1 MTVDVYLTPTE
12 LDATLRA
19 EALRGLTASP
29 KYLSPTLLYD
39 ERGSE
44 LFERITELPEYY
56 PTRTEFAL
64 LCENAGEIADT
75 TATEVLVELGSG
87 SSEKTR
93 VLLDALAPTLRTYVP
108 QDVSEAAL
116 RPAVRRLT
124 AEYPE
129 VEVHGVVGDFTASLA
144 HLPAGGHRT
153 IAFLGGTIGNFAP
166 TERAEFLTGLA
177 AILEPGEWLLLG
189 AGLVV
194 DPSVLVPA
202 YDDAAGV
209 TAEFDRNV
217 LRVLNDRFGADF
229 DPDLFVH
236 RAVWDADNEWIEMR
250 LEATRAMTVHVPG
263 LGIDVDFA
271 EGEQMR
277 TEISAKF
284 RLDRLAAELDAAGFT
299 VRREWVDAD
308 ARFVVIAACRR
319 R

>member
-1 MTVDVYLTPTE
+1 MTVDVYLTPAE

-19 EALRGLTASP
+19 EALRGLTSTP
-29 KYLSPTLLYD
+29 KHLSPTLLYD
-39 ERGSE
+39 ERGSA
-44 LFERITELPEYY
+44 LFEQITELPEYY

-64 LCENAGEIADT
+64 LCEHAGEIADT
-75 TATEVLVELGSG
+75 TRAEVLVELGSG

-93 VLLDALAPTLRTYVP
+93 VLLDALAPTLRSYVP
-108 QDVSEAAL
+108 QDVSEPAL
-116 RPAVRRLT
+116 QSAVRRLIV
-124 AEYPE
+124 EYPD
-129 VEVHGVVGDFTASLA
+129 VEIRGVVGDFTASLA

-166 TERAEFLTGLA
+166 AERAEFLTGLTE
-177 AILEPGEWLLLG
+177 ILEPGEWLLLG

-194 DPSVLVPA
+194 DPAVLIPA
-202 YDDAAGV
+202 YNDAAGV

-229 DPDLFVH
+229 DPEGFTH

-250 LEATRAMTVHVPG
+250 LEATRPMTVHVPG

-299 VRREWVDAD
+299 VRREWVDVD
-308 ARFVVIAACRR
+308 ARFVLMAACRR
-319 R
+319 